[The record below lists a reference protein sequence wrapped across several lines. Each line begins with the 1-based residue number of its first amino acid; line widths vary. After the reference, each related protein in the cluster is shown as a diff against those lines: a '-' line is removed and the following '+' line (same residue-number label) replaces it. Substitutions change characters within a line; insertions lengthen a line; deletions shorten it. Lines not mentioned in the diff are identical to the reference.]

1 MIKPESTGRM
11 AAQHRGDFGGA
22 VADLAAQR
30 LSSASMAARSQSPAL
45 MAAIMRLNLARR
57 GLLMLRKVAVP
68 NRRQL

>member
-45 MAAIMRLNLARR
+45 NLARR